1 MKLLHAIEE
10 LRAVPGPI
18 HLAIGVFDGIHLGH
32 QAVIATATERA
43 KAIGGAS
50 IVLTFHPHPSQVLRP
65 DRASRLLTSTQHKT
79 HLIKRLGVDALLI
92 QSFDLE
98 FSHTTPD
105 EFVALLVRNS
115 DRLRTICVGDG
126 WMFGANRTGNIDLLD
141 ELSKQYGFELHT
153 IAPVEIDGAIVSS
166 TRIRE
171 AVERGDFAT
180 AERLLGRP
188 FTILGTVDTGQQ
200 LGRQLG
206 FPTANLRA
214 HNEQFPPNGVYAV
227 VAWHA
232 SRQFG
237 GVVNIGVRPTIQAA
251 TGERLLELHLFD
263 FEQDIYGEDVEVQFL
278 RFLRP
283 EQKFADLDAL
293 RQQIGKDVAVAR
305 QVYSKLPE

>member
-10 LRAVPGPI
+10 LTAVPGPI

-32 QAVIATATERA
+32 QAVIATATDRA
-43 KAIGGAS
+43 KTIGGAS
-50 IVLTFHPHPSQVLRP
+50 VVLTFHPHPSQVLRP
-65 DRASRLLTSTQHKT
+65 DRVSRLLTSTQHNI
-79 HLIKRLGVDALLI
+79 HLMKRLGVDALLI
-92 QSFDLE
+92 QLFDLE

-105 EFVALLVRNS
+105 EFVARLVRNS
-115 DRLRTICVGDG
+115 DRLRTICVGEG
-126 WMFGANRTGNIDLLD
+126 WMFGANRSGNIQLLD
-141 ELSKQYGFELHT
+141 ALSKQYGFELRT
-153 IAPVEIDGAIVSS
+153 IPPVEIDGAIVSS

-171 AVERGDFAT
+171 AVERGDFT
-180 AERLLGRP
+180 IAERLLGRP
-188 FTILGTVDTGQQ
+188 FTILGTVDSGQQ

-232 SRQFG
+232 DRQFG
-237 GVVNIGVRPTIQAA
+237 GVVNIGVRPTIQSA

-263 FEQDIYGEDVEVQFL
+263 FDQEIYGEEVEVQFL

-283 EQKFADLDAL
+283 EQKFSDIEEL
-293 RQQIGKDVAVAR
+293 RRQIAKDVSLAR
-305 QVYSKLPE
+305 DVYLKGA